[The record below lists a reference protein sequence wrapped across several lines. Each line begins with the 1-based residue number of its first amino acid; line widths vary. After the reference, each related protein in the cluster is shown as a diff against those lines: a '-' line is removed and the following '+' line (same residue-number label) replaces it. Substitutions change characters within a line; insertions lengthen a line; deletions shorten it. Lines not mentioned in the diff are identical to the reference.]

1 MPGGDPHVFA
11 VMKRSVIAA
20 AAGWHAPRRMLRTQ
34 CHAVRPAVHRRRLH
48 QQSGRQFQREGGERP
63 HADAAL
69 GTARRGRPGRRAV
82 DGLRDGK
89 RFFHDQRHRV
99 AEWPDVRRQVYVGLQ
114 SNDYGTITLGR
125 QYDLANAVLW
135 PYESATQFAA
145 YGTHIG
151 DSDNVFNTFRVNNT
165 VIYKSPVYDGLQVW
179 ACTAW
184 AARRSR
190 SRTMPTRWA

>member
-1 MPGGDPHVFA
+1 M
-11 VMKRSVIAA
+11 
-20 AAGWHAPRRMLRTQ
+20 TN
-34 CHAVRPAVHRRRLH
+34 
-48 QQSGRQFQREGGERP
+48 
-63 HADAAL
+63 
-69 GTARRGRPGRRAV
+69 GTASQNGRMFG
-82 DGLRDGK
+82 
-89 RFFHDQRHRV
+89 
-99 AEWPDVRRQVYVGLQ
+99 RQVYVGLQ

-165 VIYKSPVYDGLQVW
+165 VIYKAPCTTGCRSR